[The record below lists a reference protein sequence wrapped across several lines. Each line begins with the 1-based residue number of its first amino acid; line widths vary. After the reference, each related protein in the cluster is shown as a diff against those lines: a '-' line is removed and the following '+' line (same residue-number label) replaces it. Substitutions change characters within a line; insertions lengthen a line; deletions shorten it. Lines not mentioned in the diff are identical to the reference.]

1 MHRQALV
8 ALTLPVLAACGEA
21 RSLRAPPNRPA
32 VPAAAMEPDSGLRV
46 THAANFR
53 IARERGY
60 TLLRMSAALLDST
73 ERDASRRH
81 EATVVLVPRGQALSD
96 TAFPGA
102 VRVAIPAA
110 RIAINSNNEESFLL
124 HLGVADRLV
133 AVGGVNSY
141 DDSIR
146 AAVRR
151 GAILQIGYGWHRAPD
166 LDVVLAADPDALVLR
181 VLKAVDTPSLDRA
194 RALGLAAIPY
204 LGEAEDTYLGKA
216 EWIKV
221 FGLLTGRA
229 ATADSIFRSI
239 VQRVDSLKAL
249 VASRPPRPFVWAY
262 SDGAD
267 RWQALVRGPIAQQL
281 RDAGGLNLLQAAE
294 DPRLADQVRISTEQL
309 LAVGERAE
317 CWFAGDG
324 FPEPLPRNRLTAS
337 LRPWRERCVFFNNGR
352 VKADADAW
360 DWFQRAPVRPDV
372 VLAEFVKALHPDLVT
387 TPFDYLVPNHDYT
400 IP

>member
-1 MHRQALV
+1 M
-8 ALTLPVLAACGEA
+8 
-21 RSLRAPPNRPA
+21 
-32 VPAAAMEPDSGLRV
+32 
-46 THAANFR
+46 THAARFR
-53 IARERGY
+53 IEREGKY
-60 TLLRMSAALLDST
+60 TVLRMSAALLDSA
-73 ERDASRRH
+73 RGDASTSH
-81 EATVVLVPRGQALSD
+81 EATLLLVPRGDSVSSAVL
-96 TAFPGA
+96 PGA
-102 VRVAIPAA
+102 IRVGVPVE

-141 DDSIR
+141 DDSVR
-146 AAVRR
+146 AAVKR
-151 GAILQIGYGWHRAPD
+151 GEILQLGYGWYRAPD
-166 LDVVLAADPDALVLR
+166 LDVAIAAAPDVMVLR
-181 VLKAVDTPSLDRA
+181 VIKPTDTPSLDRA
-194 RALGLAAIPY
+194 RALGMTAIPY
-204 LGEAEDTYLGKA
+204 LGDTEDTYLGKA

-249 VASRPPRPFVWAY
+249 VAGRALRPFLWVY

-281 RDAGGLNLLQAAE
+281 RDAGGLNLLEAAA
-294 DPRLADQVRISTEQL
+294 DPRLPDQVRISTERL
-309 LAVGERAE
+309 LSVGERAE

-324 FPEPLPRNRLTAS
+324 FPEPLPRNRLTTS

-352 VKADADAW
+352 VKPEADAW

-372 VLAEFVKALHPDLVT
+372 VLAEFIKALHPALIA
-387 TPFDYLVPNHDYT
+387 TPFDYLVPNRDYAV
-400 IP
+400 P